1 MPFCLG
7 ILADAVASHR
17 HELLPVQCTQRTS
30 PLTLLQL
37 TLQFIASSRS
47 ALMNLGAQLSIAR
60 PPSTGSDTYH
70 PVISPT
76 LTAKENDDINSIT
89 TSLTSSEPLAP
100 RQKKATVSSKTS
112 FQLAHPPPAIKHRQ
126 RFSIRPKV
134 LLQLQQISGA
144 TRPIPV
150 LDVLPS
156 VVFAPKLAR
165 KFPSVYKGKDRLGAD
180 DLLVV
185 TSQNYNSTPLPKG
198 KLDDISEE
206 DSWATREV
214 VAAICQPKKREA
226 NSEIIIELCLN
237 HGPVW
242 EASPLPN
249 GAYEFVSMDENGN
262 RTVARWVPRRQLT
275 RRRSH
280 NGLGKPEMLPAE
292 QQRKFTFSIINPN
305 SRRHPVIATLYR
317 SSIDISDQYSVP
329 SDMNSPVG
337 SVFEQTPA
345 STDGPHAHFE
355 ESEVPTTT
363 TMIETDEYMRNLII
377 ISGIFVA
384 FQEGYSPN
392 FQYEKL
398 SISPSP
404 MAQTKPSSHKG
415 RAVSLNLS
423 SVGSARSP
431 TTEKSLR
438 QSVRSTSVKPS
449 AALSHTPSPTAA
461 WSPVSPVSPISP
473 VSPVSPRVYS
483 TGAAF
488 LERAKT
494 RRSDLGGDSSQTSS
508 KVFSNGS
515 SLGPDAP
522 KRQRARATKMEGAPL
537 SRDLQ
542 EQASPEMAK
551 IEALGFS
558 GSSHSG
564 APSSAGD
571 SPAGSAKKPRSKIK
585 RLFGCFRRPRMPA

>member
-7 ILADAVASHR
+7 ILADAAASHR
-17 HELLPVQCTQRTS
+17 HELLPVQCTLKIS

-37 TLQFIASSRS
+37 TLLFIASSRS
-47 ALMNLGAQLSIAR
+47 ALMKLGARLSIAR
-60 PPSTGSDTYH
+60 PPSSTGSDTDN
-70 PVISPT
+70 PVNSPT
-76 LTAKENDDINSIT
+76 LTAKEDDEIDSIT
-89 TSLTSSEPLAP
+89 TSLASSEPRAP
-100 RQKKATVSSKTS
+100 RQKKTTVSTKTS

-165 KFPSVYKGKDRLGAD
+165 KFPSVFKGKDGLGAD

-185 TSQNYNSTPLPKG
+185 TSQNYNSAPLQKG

-226 NSEIIIELCLN
+226 NSESTIELCLN

-249 GAYEFVSMDENGN
+249 GAYEFVSRDENGN
-262 RTVARWVPRRQLT
+262 RTVARWVPRRQLS

-280 NGLGKPEMLPAE
+280 NGHGKPEMSTAE

-317 SSIDISDQYSVP
+317 SSIEISDRYQIP
-329 SDMNSPVG
+329 SDINNPPGSMFAQMPV
-337 SVFEQTPA
+337 SK
-345 STDGPHAHFE
+345 DGPHAHFE
-355 ESEVPTTT
+355 ESEIPATT
-363 TMIETDEYMRNLII
+363 TMTETDEYMRNLIA

-392 FQYEKL
+392 FQYEKV
-398 SISPSP
+398 STFPSP
-404 MAQTKPSSHKG
+404 TAQTKLSSHKG
-415 RAVSLNLS
+415 RTVSLNLS
-423 SVGSARSP
+423 SVGSARSLA
-431 TTEKSLR
+431 TEKPLQQSSLCA
-438 QSVRSTSVKPS
+438 RSAGVKPS
-449 AALSHTPSPTAA
+449 PALSHTVSPTLA
-461 WSPVSPVSPISP
+461 WSPVSPA
-473 VSPVSPRVYS
+473 SPRAYS
-483 TGAAF
+483 TGVAF
-488 LERAKT
+488 LERAKS
-494 RRSDLGGDSSQTSS
+494 RRSDLGGDGSQASP

-515 SLGPDAP
+515 SSGPDAP
-522 KRQRARATKMEGAPL
+522 KRQRARAAKKEGKPL
-537 SRDLQ
+537 SKDLH
-542 EQASPEMAK
+542 EQAPSEMAK
-551 IEALGFS
+551 IKALGFS
-558 GSSHSG
+558 GSSHSEE
-564 APSSAGD
+564 PSTAAD
-571 SPAGSAKKPRSKIK
+571 LAAGSAQKSRSRMK
-585 RLFGCFRRPRMPA
+585 RLFGCFRRPRTPP

>member
-1 MPFCLG
+1 MPLCLG
-7 ILADAVASHR
+7 ILADAAASHR
-17 HELLPVQCTQRTS
+17 HELLPVQRTLKIS
-30 PLTLLQL
+30 PLRLLQL
-37 TLQFIASSRS
+37 ALQFIASSRS
-47 ALMNLGAQLSIAR
+47 ALMNLRAQLSPAR
-60 PPSTGSDTYH
+60 PPSIGSDTDH

-76 LTAKENDDINSIT
+76 LTAKENDDNDSIT
-89 TSLTSSEPLAP
+89 TSLTSSEPRAP
-100 RQKKATVSSKTS
+100 RKKKATVSTKTS

-134 LLQLQQISGA
+134 LLQLQKISGA

-156 VVFAPKLAR
+156 VVFVPKLAR
-165 KFPSVYKGKDRLGAD
+165 KFPSVFKGKDGLGAD

-185 TSQNYNSTPLPKG
+185 TSQNYNSTPLQNG

-226 NSEIIIELCLN
+226 NSESIIELCLN

-242 EASPLPN
+242 EASRLPN
-249 GAYEFVSMDENGN
+249 GAYDFVSMDENCN

-280 NGLGKPEMLPAE
+280 NGHGKPEILPAE

-317 SSIDISDQYSVP
+317 SSIEISDRYSAP
-329 SDMNSPVG
+329 SDMNSPLV
-337 SVFEQTPA
+337 SIFAQMPA
-345 STDGPHAHFE
+345 STDGPNAHFE
-355 ESEVPTTT
+355 EHEIPTET
-363 TMIETDEYMRNLII
+363 TMIETDEHMRNLII

-398 SISPSP
+398 SITPSP
-404 MAQTKPSSHKG
+404 TAQTKPSSHKG
-415 RAVSLNLS
+415 RTVSLNLS
-423 SVGSARSP
+423 SVGSARSLA
-431 TTEKSLR
+431 TEKSLQ
-438 QSVRSTSVKPS
+438 QSSLCVRSTSFKPS
-449 AALSHTPSPTAA
+449 AALSQTSSPAAA
-461 WSPVSPVSPISP
+461 WPLVSPVSPVSP
-473 VSPVSPRVYS
+473 VLPRAYS

-488 LERAKT
+488 LERAKI
-494 RRSDLGGDSSQTSS
+494 RRSDLGGDSSQTSP

-515 SLGPDAP
+515 SVRPDAP
-522 KRQRARATKMEGAPL
+522 KRQRGTVTKKESAPL

-542 EQASPEMAK
+542 EQAPPEMTK
-551 IEALGFS
+551 TEALGFS

-564 APSSAGD
+564 DPSSAVH
-571 SPAGSAKKPRSKIK
+571 SAAGSAEKPRSRIK

>member
-7 ILADAVASHR
+7 ILADAAASHR
-17 HELLPVQCTQRTS
+17 HELLPVQRTLGIC

-37 TLQFIASSRS
+37 TLHFIASSRS
-47 ALMNLGAQLSIAR
+47 ALMNLRAQLSPAR
-60 PPSTGSDTYH
+60 PPSTGSDTDH
-70 PVISPT
+70 PVISPI
-76 LTAKENDDINSIT
+76 LTAKEDDDSNSIR
-89 TSLTSSEPLAP
+89 TSLTSSEPRAP
-100 RQKKATVSSKTS
+100 RKKATVSTKTS

-156 VVFAPKLAR
+156 VVFAPRLAR
-165 KFPSVYKGKDRLGAD
+165 KFPSVFKGKDGLGAD

-185 TSQNYNSTPLPKG
+185 TSQNYNYTPLQKG

-226 NSEIIIELCLN
+226 NSESVIELCLN

-242 EASPLPN
+242 EASRLPN
-249 GAYEFVSMDENGN
+249 GAYDFVSIDEDGN

-275 RRRSH
+275 RRQSH
-280 NGLGKPEMLPAE
+280 NGHVKPEILPAE

-317 SSIDISDQYSVP
+317 SSIEISDRYSAP
-329 SDMNSPVG
+329 SDMNSPPV
-337 SVFEQTPA
+337 SIFAQMPA

-355 ESEVPTTT
+355 EQEIPTATT
-363 TMIETDEYMRNLII
+363 IIETDEYMRNLII

-404 MAQTKPSSHKG
+404 TAQTKPSSQKG
-415 RAVSLNLS
+415 RTVSLNLS
-423 SVGSARSP
+423 SVGSPRSLA
-431 TTEKSLR
+431 TEKFLQ
-438 QSVRSTSVKPS
+438 QSSHCVRSTSVKPP
-449 AALSHTPSPTAA
+449 AALPQTSSPAA
-461 WSPVSPVSPISP
+461 ACSPVSPGSP
-473 VSPVSPRVYS
+473 VLPVLPRAFS

-488 LERAKT
+488 LERAKN
-494 RRSDLGGDSSQTSS
+494 RRSDLGGDSSQTSP

-515 SLGPDAP
+515 SMGPDAP
-522 KRQRARATKMEGAPL
+522 KRQRARVPKKESAPL

-542 EQASPEMAK
+542 EQAPPEMTKADT
-551 IEALGFS
+551 LGFS

-564 APSSAGD
+564 DPSSAVH
-571 SPAGSAKKPRSKIK
+571 SAAGSAEKPRSRIK

>member
-7 ILADAVASHR
+7 ILADAAASHR
-17 HELLPVQCTQRTS
+17 HELLPAQCSLKIS
-30 PLTLLQL
+30 PLTHLQL

-47 ALMNLGAQLSIAR
+47 ALMNLGARLSTAR
-60 PPSTGSDTYH
+60 PPSPTGSDTDN
-70 PVISPT
+70 PVNSPT
-76 LTAKENDDINSIT
+76 LTAKEDDEINSIT
-89 TSLTSSEPLAP
+89 ASSIGSEPRAP
-100 RQKKATVSSKTS
+100 RQKKAPISTKTS

-156 VVFAPKLAR
+156 VIFAPKLAR
-165 KFPSVYKGKDRLGAD
+165 KFPSVFKGKDGLGAD

-185 TSQNYNSTPLPKG
+185 TSQNYNSTPLQNG

-226 NSEIIIELCLN
+226 NSENIIELCLN

-249 GAYEFVSMDENGN
+249 GAYEFVSRDENGN

-275 RRRSH
+275 RRQSH
-280 NGLGKPEMLPAE
+280 HGHGKSEMSSAE
-292 QQRKFTFSIINPN
+292 QQRRFTFSMINPN

-317 SSIDISDQYSVP
+317 SSIEISDRYPIS
-329 SDMNSPVG
+329 SDINTPPG
-337 SVFEQTPA
+337 SMFAQTPV
-345 STDGPHAHFE
+345 STDGPHTHFE
-355 ESEVPTTT
+355 ESEISLAT
-363 TMIETDEYMRNLII
+363 TMTETDEYMRNLIAV
-377 ISGIFVA
+377 SGIFVA

-392 FQYEKL
+392 FQYEKVFT
-398 SISPSP
+398 SPSP
-404 MAQTKPSSHKG
+404 AAQTKTSSHKG
-415 RAVSLNLS
+415 RTVSLNLS
-423 SVGSARSP
+423 SVGSARSLA
-431 TTEKSLR
+431 TEKPLR
-438 QSVRSTSVKPS
+438 QSSLCARSTSVKPS
-449 AALSHTPSPTAA
+449 PALSQTPSPTAA
-461 WSPVSPVSPISP
+461 WSPVSPT
-473 VSPVSPRVYS
+473 SPRAYS

-488 LERAKT
+488 LERAKS
-494 RRSDLGGDSSQTSS
+494 RRSDLGGDSSQTSP

-515 SLGPDAP
+515 STIPGAS
-522 KRQRARATKMEGAPL
+522 KHQRARATKKEGRPL
-537 SRDLQ
+537 SKDLR
-542 EQASPEMAK
+542 EQVPPEMAK

-558 GSSHSG
+558 GSSHSDD
-564 APSSAGD
+564 PSTAAD
-571 SPAGSAKKPRSKIK
+571 VATGSAKKPRSRMK

>member
-17 HELLPVQCTQRTS
+17 HELLPVQRTLRICPS
-30 PLTLLQL
+30 RLLQL

-47 ALMNLGAQLSIAR
+47 ALINLRAQLSPAR
-60 PPSTGSDTYH
+60 PPSTGFDTDH
-70 PVISPT
+70 PVISSI
-76 LTAKENDDINSIT
+76 LMAMEDDDSNST
-89 TSLTSSEPLAP
+89 RTSLTSSEPRAP
-100 RQKKATVSSKTS
+100 RKKKAIGSTKTS
-112 FQLAHPPPAIKHRQ
+112 FQLAHPPPAIKHLQ

-165 KFPSVYKGKDRLGAD
+165 KFPSVFKGKDGLGAD

-185 TSQNYNSTPLPKG
+185 TSQNYNSSSPLQKG

-206 DSWATREV
+206 DNWATREV

-226 NSEIIIELCLN
+226 NSESIIELCLD

-242 EASPLPN
+242 EASRLQN
-249 GAYEFVSMDENGN
+249 GAYGFVSIDESGN

-275 RRRSH
+275 RRQSQ
-280 NGLGKPEMLPAE
+280 NGNGEPEILPAE

-317 SSIDISDQYSVP
+317 SSLEISDRYSAP
-329 SDMNSPVG
+329 SLPV
-337 SVFEQTPA
+337 SAFAQMPA
-345 STDGPHAHFE
+345 SSDGPHAHFE
-355 ESEVPTTT
+355 EQEIPTATT
-363 TMIETDEYMRNLII
+363 IIETDEYMRNLII

-392 FQYEKL
+392 FQYEKS

-404 MAQTKPSSHKG
+404 TALTKPSPPKG
-415 RAVSLNLS
+415 RTVSLNLS
-423 SVGSARSP
+423 SIGSARSRAN
-431 TTEKSLR
+431 EKSLQ
-438 QSVRSTSVKPS
+438 QSSLRVRSKSVKPP
-449 AALSHTPSPTAA
+449 AALSQTSSSAA
-461 WSPVSPVSPISP
+461 ACSPVSPVSP
-473 VSPVSPRVYS
+473 VLPRAYS
-483 TGAAF
+483 TGTAF
-488 LERAKT
+488 LERAKN
-494 RRSDLGGDSSQTSS
+494 RRSDLGVDGSQTSP

-515 SLGPDAP
+515 IMGPDAL
-522 KRQRARATKMEGAPL
+522 KRQRARVPKKESAKP

-542 EQASPEMAK
+542 EQTPPEMTK
-551 IEALGFS
+551 TEGLGLS

-564 APSSAGD
+564 DPSSAVN
-571 SPAGSAKKPRSKIK
+571 SAAGSAEKPRSKIK
-585 RLFGCFRRPRMPA
+585 RLFGCFRRPRIPA